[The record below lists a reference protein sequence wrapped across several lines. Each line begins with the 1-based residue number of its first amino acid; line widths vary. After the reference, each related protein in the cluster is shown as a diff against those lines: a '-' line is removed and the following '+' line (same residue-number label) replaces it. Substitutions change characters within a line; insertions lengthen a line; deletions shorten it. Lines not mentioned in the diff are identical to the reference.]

1 VKPIRTAI
9 LLALGIG
16 ALSGCADHSVQV
28 GFSLP
33 EGNAERGREAFV
45 YLQCTSCHTISGLEL
60 PQEPHPPEPP
70 FVELGGPAAQ
80 VKTYDQLIAAVI
92 NPSHELAEGY
102 PTDVVSEHGESRMPV
117 YNQVMT
123 VQELIDIVT
132 FLQPQYEVEAPE
144 YSYPAY

>member
-1 VKPIRTAI
+1 MRHIRTAI
-9 LLALGIG
+9 LLALGLG
-16 ALSGCADHSVQV
+16 GLSGCADHRVQV

-45 YLQCTSCHTISGLEL
+45 YLQCHSCHTVSGLEL
-60 PQEPHPPEPP
+60 PREPHPPEPP
-70 FVELGGPAAQ
+70 FVELGGPVVQ
-80 VKTYDQLIAAVI
+80 VKTYDQLIAAII

-102 PTDVVSEHGESRMPV
+102 PADVVSEDGDSRMPV

-132 FLQPQYEVEAPE
+132 FLQPLYEVVAPE
-144 YSYPAY
+144 YSYPRY